1 MIGKTVSHYRILE
14 KVGGGGMG
22 VVYKAEDTKLHR
34 FVALK
39 FLPESLARDRQAL
52 ERFEREAQAASAL
65 NHPNI
70 CTIHDIDEYEGQP
83 FIAME
88 LLEGQTLKHRIGA
101 GAQGLAPLQIDTLL
115 DMAIQIADA
124 LDAAHSK
131 GIIHRDIK
139 PANIFVTTRGQA
151 KILDFGLAKL
161 TLTPGPSPTGRGWPE
176 GPGEGVTASIHAEH
190 LTSPGVAMGT
200 VAYMSPEQALG
211 QELDARTDL
220 FSFGVVL
227 YEMAT
232 SHQAFT
238 GTTSAA
244 IFDAIL
250 HGAPTSPVR
259 LNPQLPPELEDI
271 INKALEKDRETRYQ
285 HASDLRADLKRL
297 KRDSESGR
305 AGASGLAP
313 PSKRVARRAMLGF
326 TALAL
331 ASALI
336 GAGGYFLSHRAERGI
351 DSVAVLP
358 FTNVG
363 ADPNTEY
370 LSDGITESLIDNLSE
385 LPGLKVMSR
394 SSVFRYKGKEVDPR
408 TAGGELGVRAVLTG
422 RIAVRGE
429 NLSVS
434 TELVD
439 ARDNSHL
446 WGEHYNRKL
455 ADALALQEEIAK
467 QISERLRLRLS
478 PEQKAR
484 LAKRH
489 TENPEAYQLYL
500 KGRYHAFKFTTEEL
514 AKGLDYFRQAIA
526 IDPNYALAYDGI
538 AYYYNL
544 AVDWL
549 IPPAEAMPKAKE
561 AARKALELDD
571 TLAEAHTSLA
581 CVYFWYDWDWPAAER
596 EFRRALDLNPNYAGA
611 HTYYGWYL
619 TWMGR
624 TDEGLAENRRAESL
638 DPLSTEASM
647 LLGWGLYYS
656 RRYDEA
662 VTQLRKTLDLDP
674 NSWPTYEMLG
684 HAYAQQ
690 SRFPEAI
697 AALQKAREIEDQI
710 SVPLAGLG
718 QAYAV
723 SGRRAEARQSLDELL
738 ARSRRRQVPAY
749 TIAAIYAGLGDKDQA
764 FAWLEKA
771 YADRSWYMTSLK
783 VDPKFDSLR
792 FDPRFKDLVR
802 RVGLPP

>member
-1 MIGKTVSHYRILE
+1 
-14 KVGGGGMG
+14 MG
-22 VVYKAEDTKLHR
+22 VVYEAEDLTLGRH
-34 FVALK
+34 VAIK
-39 FLPESLARDRQAL
+39 FLPEQLSADRHAL
-52 ERFEREAQAASAL
+52 ERFQREARAASAL

-70 CTIHDIDEYEGQP
+70 CTIHEIGEREGER
-83 FIAME
+83 FIVME
-88 LLEGQTLKHRIGA
+88 LLEGQTLKHLIERK
-101 GAQGLAPLQIDTLL
+101 LLKTERLL
-115 DMAIQIADA
+115 DLAIQITEA
-124 LDAAHSK
+124 LDAAHRK
-131 GIIHRDIK
+131 DIIHRDIK
-139 PANIFVTTRGQA
+139 PANIFVTRDGHA

-161 TLTPGPSPTGRGWPE
+161 ALEPKRVAE
-176 GPGEGVTASIHAEH
+176 GVGVTAQPTATAEEL
-190 LTSPGVAMGT
+190 LTSPGLAMGT
-200 VAYMSPEQALG
+200 IAYMSPEQARG
-211 QELDARTDL
+211 EELDARTDL
-220 FSFGVVL
+220 YSFGAVL

-232 SHQAFT
+232 GRQAFSGNT
-238 GTTSAA
+238 AA
-244 IFDAIL
+244 VIHDAIL
-250 HGAPTSPVR
+250 NRIPMPAVR
-259 LNPQLPPELEDI
+259 LNPELTPKLDEI
-271 INKALEKDRETRYQ
+271 INKALEKDREVRYQ
-285 HASDLRADLKRL
+285 HASELRADLKRL

-305 AGASGLAP
+305 AAASGLAP
-313 PSKRVARRAMLGF
+313 PARRVARRAMLGF
-326 TALAL
+326 GALAL
-331 ASALI
+331 AGALI
-336 GAGGYFLSHRAERGI
+336 GAGGYFLSHQTERGI
-351 DSVAVLP
+351 DSIAVLP

-363 ADPNTEY
+363 AEPNTQY
-370 LSDGITESLIDNLSE
+370 LSDGVTESLIDNLSE

-394 SSVFRYKGKEVDPR
+394 SSVLRYKGKEIDAR
-408 TAGGELGVRAVLTG
+408 TAGRELGVRAVLTG
-422 RIAVRGE
+422 RIALRGE

-455 ADALALQEEIAK
+455 ADALAVQEEIAK

-500 KGRYHAFKFTTEEL
+500 KGRYHAFKLTTEEL

-581 CVYFWYDWDWPAAER
+581 CVYFWYDWDWPGAEH

-611 HTYYGWYL
+611 HVYYGWYL
-619 TWMGR
+619 IWMGR
-624 TDEGLAENRRAESL
+624 IDEGMAENRQAETL
-638 DPLSTEASM
+638 DPLSPEASL
-647 LLGWGLYYS
+647 LLGWGLYYGHH
-656 RRYDEA
+656 YDQA
-662 VTQLRKTLDLDP
+662 IAQLRKTLDLDP

-710 SVPLAGLG
+710 SVPLAALG
-718 QAYAV
+718 HAYAV
-723 SGRRAEARQSLDELL
+723 SGRRAEARQALDELL
-738 ARSRRRQVPAY
+738 ARSMRRQVPAY

-771 YADRSWYMTSLK
+771 YADRSWYLTSLK
-783 VDPKFDSLR
+783 VDPKLDSLR
-792 FDPRFKDLVR
+792 SDSRFKDLVR